1 MLKDTPLDSLNEEQ
15 RMAVTCTEGPVLI
28 NAGAGS
34 GKTRVLTSRIALL
47 MSRGVPPGRI
57 LALTFTKKAANEM
70 KRRIYAATG
79 FSTRELCMGTFH
91 SVFIRFLRDYA
102 DRLGYPREFTIYDE
116 DDFESALRQCVLEV
130 LYGTDWKEARRAMGE
145 ERLAEAKRIEAR
157 YRTKS
162 VRSRISL
169 AKNNL
174 ISASDYALDP
184 AIAEEDRRAGRELMP
199 RIFLLYQR
207 RLKTAGVMDF
217 DDILINTDW
226 LLKNVPEAL
235 QDLGHR
241 FDYILVDE
249 YQDTNY
255 AQYSVLRSLTRWN
268 GNICVVGDDSQSIYA
283 FRGAQIKNIL
293 KFNEDFPQ
301 CRTFR
306 LETNYRS
313 TSQIVEA
320 ANNIISHNTI
330 RLPKTCHSTGVDG
343 NAVKV
348 VETAS
353 EKGEALYLAKVI
365 LGEVERNG
373 RSYSDFAVL
382 YRTNAQ
388 SRAIE
393 DILLR
398 ARIPYTVYSG
408 VSFFERMEVRDLL
421 SYFKLAVNN
430 NDNEAFKRAVAKPSR
445 GIGNAA
451 VTALEVAAANEDTSI
466 YAIASR
472 PDLSAYGL
480 KPKSEERIRAFVSM
494 MDSFTADARTL
505 DAYSVATR
513 IGRESGLRAMY
524 GEDDS
529 EEGRKR
535 TENLDELL
543 NNVASVSDDIRRAIG
558 TPATLGQ
565 YLEDMALLSNAD
577 TGDDGDDRDRVS
589 LMTVHCAK
597 GLEYPFVFVTGVE
610 KDIFPSISAQTPQEI
625 EEERRLFYVAATRAK
640 ERLVITHAQQRY
652 RFGRRSEQSPSPFL
666 LEVFA
671 ASAEDM
677 PEEICQDAA
686 EPGDEW

>member
-1 MLKDTPLDSLNEEQ
+1 MLKDVLLDNLNEEQ
-15 RMAVTCTEGPVLI
+15 KNAVTCTDGPVLI

-47 MSRGVPPGRI
+47 MRQGVLPGRI

-79 FSTRELCMGTFH
+79 FSTKELCMGTFH
-91 SVFIRFLRDYA
+91 SVFIKFLRDYA
-102 DRLGYPREFTIYDE
+102 ERLGYPRNFTIYDE
-116 DDFESALRQCVLEV
+116 DDSESALKQCICEV
-130 LYGTDWKEARRAMGE
+130 IYGTDWKEIKKAMSE
-145 ERLAEAKRIEAR
+145 ERLAEAKRTEAR
-157 YRTKS
+157 YKTK
-162 VRSRISL
+162 VVKSRISL

-174 ISASDYALDP
+174 ISASAYALDP
-184 AIAEEDRRAGRELMP
+184 DILEEDRRARRELISK
-199 RIFLLYQR
+199 IFLLYQQ

-268 GNICVVGDDSQSIYA
+268 DNICVVGDDSQSIYA

-293 KFNEDFPQ
+293 KFNEDYPH

-313 TSQIVEA
+313 TNQIVEA

-348 VETAS
+348 VETSS
-353 EKGEALYLAKVI
+353 EKGEALYIAKII
-365 LGEVERNG
+365 LGEAEKNG
-373 RSYSDFAVL
+373 RNYSDFAVL

-393 DILLR
+393 DIFLR

-421 SYFKLAVNN
+421 SYFKLAVNR

-451 VTALEVAAANEDTSI
+451 VTALEVAASNEDVSI

-472 PDLSAYGL
+472 LDLSVYGL
-480 KPKSEERIRAFVSM
+480 KPKSEEKIKAFVSM
-494 MDSFTADARTL
+494 MDTFAADAETL
-505 DAYSVATR
+505 DAYAVAR
-513 IGRESGLRAMY
+513 KIAEVSGLKALY
-524 GEDDS
+524 GEDTS

-535 TENLDELL
+535 SENLEELL
-543 NNVASVSDDIRRAIG
+543 NNVASVSDDIMKAVG
-558 TPATLGQ
+558 SPASLGQ

-577 TGDDGDDRDRVS
+577 TGEDEDDKDRVS

-610 KDIFPSISAQTPQEI
+610 KDIFPSISAETPQEI

-652 RFGRRSEQSPSPFL
+652 RFGKRTEQSPSPFL
-666 LEVFA
+666 LEVFNPGF
-671 ASAEDM
+671 EDM
-677 PEEICQDAA
+677 PEDICPEMNAI
-686 EPGDEW
+686 GDEW